1 MMNDLCHAVVYI
13 RNHINEH
20 CPDADSNQIFLSGH
34 SGGALLISLLVLDKS
49 HLIRHEFPLSSIRC
63 VISISGIYNLANPA
77 HDSQNNI
84 RNWLFRILYSSN
96 LLYSEGKSLL
106 AQSHGTEI
114 WNSHMTSTSLY

>member
-84 RNWLFRILYSSN
+84 RNWLFRILYSKDEELPTFLVMSARFYMG
-96 LLYSEGKSLL
+96 LQVDAKRFVEKL
-106 AQSHGTEI
+106 
-114 WNSHMTSTSLY
+114 